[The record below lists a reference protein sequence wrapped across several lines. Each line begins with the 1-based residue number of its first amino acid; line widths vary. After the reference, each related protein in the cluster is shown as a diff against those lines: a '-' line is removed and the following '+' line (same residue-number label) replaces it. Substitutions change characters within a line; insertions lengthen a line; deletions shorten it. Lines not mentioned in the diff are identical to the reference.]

1 MSPRSALAS
10 RRRATALCFALASVS
25 AALAGCDSNA
35 DTVCQ
40 DIANCSHGGS
50 DDWVTAC
57 QTQANELEDEAESS
71 GCNAAYDGY
80 FSCAEAHFECHGNE
94 SRFDG
99 CDARKDAL
107 DTCLASGRA
116 RNACGALDAKLA
128 ACGTASTPSSAA
140 PTDDTTL
147 EPCTT
152 GGVCSAQCYT
162 AAIADICAP
171 KPAELSAF
179 AECASHCVP

>member
-1 MSPRSALAS
+1 MSPPSALAS
-10 RRRATALCFALASVS
+10 RRHAAALFFAVASVS
-25 AALAGCDSNA
+25 AALAGCDSTA

-57 QTQANELEDEAESS
+57 QTQADDLAAEAESS
-71 GCNAAYDGY
+71 GCKPAYDGY

-99 CDARKDAL
+99 CDARKGAL
-107 DTCLASGRA
+107 DACLAAGRA
-116 RNACGALDAKLA
+116 RNACGELDAKLT
-128 ACGTASTPSSAA
+128 ACGTSTPPASDA

-162 AAIADICAP
+162 TSIIDVCAP

-179 AECASHCVP
+179 AACASHCVP